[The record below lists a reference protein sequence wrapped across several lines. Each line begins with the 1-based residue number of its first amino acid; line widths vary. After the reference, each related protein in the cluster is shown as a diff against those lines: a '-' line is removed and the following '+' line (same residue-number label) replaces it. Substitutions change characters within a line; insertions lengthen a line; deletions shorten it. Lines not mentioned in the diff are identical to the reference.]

1 MPAPLLAEVPPVFL
15 GLLVVSAIAL
25 LFSGLWWLQAVMA
38 ERGDIANPHHPG
50 GDERLAEL
58 DHERKAASA
67 SVKVIVVVAAVV
79 LVASGVAALLTR

>member
-1 MPAPLLAEVPPVFL
+1 MPTPLLAEVPPVFL

-38 ERGDIANPHHPG
+38 ERGDIENPHHPG